1 MSLKSLDFS
10 ILQQC
15 MHCGMCLPTC
25 PTYDTTKRERNSP
38 RGRIALMRSVA
49 TEELPIT
56 QSFAEEMS
64 YCLGCLACQTA
75 CPAGVDYAT
84 LFETARADI
93 EESKITAAPTRS
105 LYRFLT
111 LDLLF
116 TRPRLLRIFGKT
128 LRLYQTSGAE
138 SLFRKLHLTKLLPAD
153 LRRLEP
159 QSPRISEKFSNE
171 IIDPV
176 EQPTTPPVVKKV
188 ALLTGCI
195 QDIAFS
201 QINRDTADVL
211 LANGC
216 KVHTPPVQPCCGSI
230 HSHNGE
236 TDLARE
242 NARRLIDLLPPENF
256 DAIISNAGGCGSHL
270 RHYGHLLENDPA
282 YASRAKLWDTKLKD
296 IHEFLTEIKLRTP
309 TAQPFPEPTK
319 VTYHDSCHLTHG
331 QKVTLQPREII
342 DLIPGLERI
351 ELPEANWCCGSAGVY
366 SITQPDQSQ
375 LLLDRKA
382 KHIQS
387 TGATILLTANPGC
400 HLQIQSALPHLK
412 ILHPVSLL
420 AQAYKNETKNFNHRE
435 HGEHRVLNS
444 DL

>member
-1 MSLKSLDFS
+1 
-10 ILQQC
+10 
-15 MHCGMCLPTC
+15 
-25 PTYDTTKRERNSP
+25 
-38 RGRIALMRSVA
+38 MRSVA
-49 TEELPIT
+49 TDELPIT
-56 QSFAEEMS
+56 KSFADEMS

-93 EESKITAAPTRS
+93 EDSKITATPKRS

-116 TRPRLLRIFGKT
+116 TRPRLLRAFGKA
-128 LRLYQTSGAE
+128 LRLYQKSGTE
-138 SLFRKLHLTKLLPAD
+138 SLVRKTGLIKLLPAD

-159 QSPRISEKFSNE
+159 QTPRISEKFSNE
-171 IIDPV
+171 LIAPF
-176 EQPTTPPVVKKV
+176 ESPTAFTEVRKV

-195 QDIAFS
+195 QDLAFS

-216 KVHTPPVQPCCGSI
+216 EVHTPPVQPCCGSI

-236 TDLARE
+236 TELARE
-242 NARRLIDLLPPENF
+242 NARRLIDLLPPEEF

-270 RHYGHLLENDPA
+270 RHYGHLLENDPT
-282 YASRAKLWDTKLKD
+282 YAERAKAWDKKLKD
-296 IHEFLTEIKLRTP
+296 IHEFLAEIKLRPP
-309 TAQPFPEPTK
+309 TAAPFSETTL

-331 QKVTLQPREII
+331 QKVTLQPRHII
-342 DLIPGLERI
+342 DLIPGLTRV

-375 LLLDRKA
+375 LLLDRKV
-382 KHIQS
+382 KHIWS
-387 TGATILLTANPGC
+387 TNATILLTANPGC
-400 HLQIQSALPHLK
+400 HLQIQSALPNLK
-412 ILHPVSLL
+412 ILHPITLL
-420 AQAYKNETKNFNHRE
+420 AQAYAKELTANELPKP
-435 HGEHRVLNS
+435 
-444 DL
+444 

>member
-1 MSLKSLDFS
+1 
-10 ILQQC
+10 
-15 MHCGMCLPTC
+15 MCLPTC
-25 PTYDTTKRERNSP
+25 PTYDSTKRERNSP

-56 QSFAEEMS
+56 KSFAEEMS

-116 TRPRLLRIFGKT
+116 THPRLFRAFGKS
-128 LRLYQTSGAE
+128 LRLYQKSGAE
-138 SLFRKLHLTKLLPAD
+138 SFVRKLHLTKLLPAD

-159 QSPRISEKFSNE
+159 QTPRISNKFSNE
-171 IIDPV
+171 LIAPV
-176 EQPTTPPVVKKV
+176 ESTTTSPVAKKV

-195 QDIAFS
+195 QDLAFS
-201 QINRDTADVL
+201 EINRHTADVL

-216 KVHTPPVQPCCGSI
+216 EVHTPPIQPCCGSI

-236 TDLARE
+236 TELAQE
-242 NARRLIDLLPPENF
+242 NARRLIDLLPPEKF

-270 RHYGHLLENDPA
+270 RHYGHVLENDPA

-296 IHEFLTEIKLRTP
+296 IHEFLTEIKLRPP
-309 TAQPFPEPTK
+309 TAAPFPKATK

-331 QKVTLQPREII
+331 QKVTLQPRYLI

-366 SITQPDQSQ
+366 SITQPAQAQ
-375 LLLDRKA
+375 LLLERKA
-382 KHIQS
+382 KQIKS
-387 TGATILLTANPGC
+387 TGASILLTANPGC
-400 HLQIQSALPHLK
+400 HLQIQSALPHIK

-420 AQAYKNETKNFNHRE
+420 AQAYQNEKEF
-435 HGEHRVLNS
+435 
-444 DL
+444 